1 MPCPYDPSLDPD
13 PDKVS
18 KSRRVAHDQYPM
30 VWDLYLLALI
40 HGMKPT
46 PCTLSSTYRQDHHA
60 AQ

>member
-1 MPCPYDPSLDPD
+1 MPCPYDPALDPD

-18 KSRRVAHDQYPM
+18 KSRRVAHNQYPM

-46 PCTLSSTYRQDHHA
+46 SCTLSSTY
-60 AQ
+60 